1 MPSKGEAMSS
11 LQHQVVV
18 VGGGPTGLL
27 TALGLARKG
36 IDVLVLEADAAINR
50 SPRAL
55 TYMPPV
61 LDVLDEFGVL
71 EAARA
76 VAHQCGRVEW
86 AFADSGAVHEVDV
99 AVLKD
104 DVRFPFNLH
113 MGQDTLA
120 DVILTALERQP
131 TATVRWNAPLTDLTQ
146 DAYGVTLTIGDAGKT
161 IRAAWVV
168 GADGARSAIR
178 QRLGIAFEGFTW
190 PDRYVAVNVEHDFT
204 ANGIGDARFVL
215 DPENW
220 ALICRIDQGPL
231 WRVTYGE
238 PADLPV
244 ETTLDRAR
252 ERLRHWT
259 QADGVKIVHS
269 SPYRV
274 HERSAERYR
283 EGRVL
288 LAGDAAHIVNPL
300 GGQGLTAGI
309 LDAGMLVHALGGV
322 IAGTYPDEALDHY
335 ARERRTMVTQRSM
348 GMSKNTKRLVQEAD
362 PAQRRADEAMLAQAR
377 DPEVMR
383 QRMLGMMAI
392 AGERYTP
399 LPAA

>member
-1 MPSKGEAMSS
+1 MSYS
-11 LQHQVVV
+11 EPQVVV

-27 TALGLARKG
+27 TALGLARQG
-36 IDVLVLEADAAINR
+36 IDVLVLEANEGINR

-61 LDVLDEFGVL
+61 LEVLDEFGVL
-71 EAARA
+71 DAARA

-86 AFADSGAVHEVDV
+86 AFADTGTVHEVDV

-120 DVILTALERQP
+120 DVILAALEQQP
-131 TATVRWNAPLTDLTQ
+131 TARVRWNAPVTGLTQ
-146 DAYGVTLTIGDAGKT
+146 DSNGVALTIGENGET
-161 IRAAWVV
+161 VRAAWVV
-168 GADGARSAIR
+168 GADGARSAVR
-178 QRLGIAFEGFTW
+178 QLLGIAFEGFTW
-190 PDRYVAVNVEHDFT
+190 PDRYVATNVEHDFT
-204 ANGIGDARFVL
+204 AHGIGDARFVL

-220 ALICRIDQGPL
+220 ALICRIDKGPL

-238 PADLPV
+238 PADLPE
-244 ETTLDRAR
+244 ETTLERAR
-252 ERLRHWT
+252 ERLRHWAGGDEVT
-259 QADGVKIVHS
+259 IVHA

-274 HERSAERYR
+274 HERSADRYR

-309 LDAGMLVHALGGV
+309 LDAGMLVHALSGV
-322 IAGTYPDEALDHY
+322 IAGTFSDAALDHY
-335 ARERRTMVTQRSM
+335 ARERRKMVTERSM

-362 PAQRRADEAMLAQAR
+362 PEQRRADEAMLAQAR
-377 DPEVMR
+377 DPAVMR

-392 AGERYTP
+392 AGERYAP
-399 LPAA
+399 PHAA